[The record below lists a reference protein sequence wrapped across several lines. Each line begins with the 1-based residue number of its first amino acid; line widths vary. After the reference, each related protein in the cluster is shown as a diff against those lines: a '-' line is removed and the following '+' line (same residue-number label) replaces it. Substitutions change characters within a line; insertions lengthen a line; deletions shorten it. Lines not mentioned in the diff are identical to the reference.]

1 MTNSKKDFL
10 VTKTDILIY
19 KSLLENNKLCQK
31 EISQETGLKEPAIS
45 RRLKVID
52 TFKFLDKEEVKGK
65 NQNDYS
71 IKKGFKTKLKNLVDL
86 FFNIKN

>member
-19 KSLLENNKLCQK
+19 KSLLECNKLCQK
-31 EISQETGLKEPAIS
+31 EISQKTGLEETAIS
-45 RRLKVID
+45 RRLKAIN
-52 TFKFLDKEEVKGK
+52 TFKFLGKEQVKGK

-71 IKKGFKTKLKNLVDL
+71 IKKEFKTKLKNLVEL
-86 FFNIKN
+86 FKNI